1 MIVMLTD
8 GVAMANQIIS
18 LICAV
23 VGLICTL
30 IPIVIVAIRFVA
42 KAIKDKNWKQL
53 RSIADTAMKEV
64 EDYSKK
70 HPAITSED
78 KLKMALDI
86 RQKTLVSR
94 NIAFSDKDKENVEAY
109 INQTIK
115 WFNSR
120 K

>member
-1 MIVMLTD
+1 MMMMLTS
-8 GVAMANQIIS
+8 IS
-18 LICAV
+18 ESQEIVKLISAI
-23 VGLICTL
+23 VGLAFTL
-30 IPIVIVAIRFVA
+30 ISALIPAVIFVV
-42 KAIKDKNWKQL
+42 KAIKNKNWKQL

-64 EDYSKK
+64 EDYAKK
-70 HPAITSED
+70 HPAITGED

-86 RQKTLVSR
+86 RQKTLASM
-94 NIAFSDKDKENVEAY
+94 NIPFSNADKERAESY